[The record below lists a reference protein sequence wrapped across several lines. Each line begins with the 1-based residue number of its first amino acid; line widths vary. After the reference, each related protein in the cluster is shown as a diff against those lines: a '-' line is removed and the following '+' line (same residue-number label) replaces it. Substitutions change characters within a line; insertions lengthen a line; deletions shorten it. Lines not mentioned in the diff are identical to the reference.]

1 MCLHASA
8 SEEIDNGEC
17 CNVIKDQEWSRM
29 IPKTTAAEERA
40 RERERER
47 ERERMQQF
55 LITALDN
62 DLIPVARVL
71 RSRAAWL
78 YRKEA
83 KPERREEEKVWK

>member
-1 MCLHASA
+1 MLQLLM
-8 SEEIDNGEC
+8 DKDEC
-17 CNVIKDQEWSRM
+17 SNVIKDQEWSRM
-29 IPKTTAAEERA
+29 IPKTTAAAEG
-40 RERERER
+40 ERERER

-78 YRKEA
+78 YKKRSLKW
-83 KPERREEEKVWK
+83 REEEKAWK

>member
-1 MCLHASA
+1 MLQLLM
-8 SEEIDNGEC
+8 DKDEC

-29 IPKTTAAEERA
+29 IPKTTAAAEGE

-47 ERERMQQF
+47 ERREIERERMQQF

-71 RSRAAWL
+71 QSRAAWL
-78 YRKEA
+78 YKKRSLKL
-83 KPERREEEKVWK
+83 REKEKVWK